1 MFEHL
6 HPVDDIIRRAKEEL
20 QALTPFHLSEE
31 SLFDDV
37 RDKLLAD
44 DALVDSMIAWTGAN
58 LGLSTSQATYPD
70 RGIIL
75 NTLTDIMAHLVWDES
90 GKIVDDL
97 SDYKR
102 RMEALDV
109 EYFPVCPQRNIIIS
123 DNIHDGDDGEE
134 EEEDSM
140 DEDEHNKTRLQSL
153 VTTWRNEERLVSSTD
168 ELYIDSIRLANRWNA
183 CLEQILVQIS
193 TGDYTQSIVNVI
205 KQMKEVKKQV
215 YSTAPYRLAMKDS
228 GLTTTIETIS
238 HPMFI
243 HRIRNAQTLHLE
255 NTYRIGDQLSDILDK
270 WTPMSIS
277 EQWPKDSPHYTTQR
291 NNGKDIQSARRFLEI
306 FNDHPNFVPGEE
318 NISYCFFLANLHSFE
333 YHYSRWLGML
343 LDEEGYNVYPFNNIE
358 HFNNFYSQVLK
369 LMKFW
374 CTEERETKEGKTVH
388 LINKRE
394 FKNPRWRTIIKH
406 TCWLRQQ
413 TVEASEHGQK
423 LTRCKNCSKE
433 PPSKHCVQYAYLPHI
448 THGLLPTEANQ
459 MLTALR
465 KELIGCGVSK
475 VPFLDQ
481 VEPTQR
487 TKEPLK
493 ARGSYNNAM
502 YHPVAVGNKRPV
514 MLQGL
519 EHDEEIIERCGH
531 HLLLILDEK
540 EDTQNPYSKLVE
552 WATNVIDFIWWNP
565 FSATTLALIQDAVVE
580 STGVSSVNRGA
591 QFESYAGGKMIPL
604 GSRSASGGRAGDTY
618 TSYAGLE
625 ATSDKGLGILFRQ
638 AATSDIMRSTAQHAH
653 YMLAKDLAKMG
664 MTGANIFNC
673 TGYMAPLHTDK
684 DAVREYQYYIK
695 TTTNC
700 LW

>member
-1 MFEHL
+1 MSAQRCPQRDRQLPERNTCISRPSCNPTSIVQSDIHRAIRHPSLKAPSKSQVMFEHL

-37 RDKLLAD
+37 RDKLLAN

-97 SDYKR
+97 SDYKGR
-102 RMEALDV
+102 LEALDV

-168 ELYIDSIRLANRWNA
+168 ELYIDSLRLANRWNA

-215 YSTAPYRLAMKDS
+215 YSTAPYRLAMK
-228 GLTTTIETIS
+228 
-238 HPMFI
+238 
-243 HRIRNAQTLHLE
+243 TL
-255 NTYRIGDQLSDILDK
+255 N
-270 WTPMSIS
+270 
-277 EQWPKDSPHYTTQR
+277 
-291 NNGKDIQSARRFLEI
+291 
-306 FNDHPNFVPGEE
+306 
-318 NISYCFFLANLHSFE
+318 
-333 YHYSRWLGML
+333 
-343 LDEEGYNVYPFNNIE
+343 
-358 HFNNFYSQVLK
+358 
-369 LMKFW
+369 
-374 CTEERETKEGKTVH
+374 
-388 LINKRE
+388 
-394 FKNPRWRTIIKH
+394 
-406 TCWLRQQ
+406 
-413 TVEASEHGQK
+413 
-423 LTRCKNCSKE
+423 
-433 PPSKHCVQYAYLPHI
+433 LPHI

-519 EHDEEIIERCGH
+519 ERDEEIIERCGH

-565 FSATTLALIQDAVVE
+565 FSATTLALLQDAVVE

-653 YMLAKDLAKMG
+653 YMLAKDLAKVCDECDQMG

-684 DAVREYQYYIK
+684 DAVRGLCSQVLLQADSKYDEYSFCNVEYQYYIK

-700 LW
+700 LWSFDASNLHGTMLPSKQTISNLNSQLM